1 MLKLQK
7 LRLEVSGQLIDLD
20 ISAAVAESQSANA
33 KSTSKSIETISAPI
47 QTSTAVPF
55 GALGSSIRPSYSN
68 TNPGVNSSGKTSP
81 RISHSR
87 SSQFGKIFKAFSF
100 HSRRES
106 VNSLKSLGSAASLV
120 DIVSESPA
128 TNAFGY
134 IRADSSITRDKV
146 RFLITETQRK
156 LEIEEEVKEGAQKM
170 MEATTTIHNMPES
183 KGLKAELSTKIAE
196 CTDKIFI
203 FQKALTHFQSLD
215 LEFFGTFA
223 SNLF

>member
-55 GALGSSIRPSYSN
+55 GALGSSIRPN
-68 TNPGVNSSGKTSP
+68 PNPGVNSSGKTSP

-106 VNSLKSLGSAASLV
+106 VNSLKSLESAASLV